1 MEANEQQSDAT
12 EIATEVTAPAC
23 PMTEVEASIDRTREL
38 QSMLF
43 SHSFLNTL
51 ATGYLLFDA
60 DGAVVDCNDAA
71 ERMLGVERE
80 QLMGTAW
87 RQSLS
92 ALISEDGMPLP
103 REDQPAMMTL
113 RSGEPCVDVT
123 IGVDTEGRVRQWL
136 LVNTRPGAIDGS
148 IKGVISSFVDISA
161 HLKRERALRL
171 LTEVNRFVMFP
182 SDSRDP
188 LQHLCD
194 ALVEHGPYA
203 LVGVGVASNSE
214 EGGIDVVYGAAIN
227 ARLYDAMVQATGK
240 KASELGTIGTA
251 LRTGVTQ
258 MIGDLADDPFG
269 TPLRKQVSQLGLK
282 ALIAIPFAPSGSP
295 AVLFIFDQNVY
306 AFDEV
311 TVHGLEAIVRE
322 SEFGI
327 SHLRSVADLASA
339 LDGTLHALSQ
349 MTESRDPYTEGHQ
362 SHVAALGAAI
372 ASRLGLDIETIKLI
386 RQAGAVH
393 DVGKIAVPAEI
404 LTRSGRLSAL
414 EFEMVK
420 QHTTVGFDILSKA
433 MLPWPIAEVALSHH
447 ERLDGSGYPNGLSG
461 DEIVLPARIIA
472 VADVVEAISQ
482 HRPYRAALGLESA
495 LVEAREGAG
504 TRYDADVVEACV
516 AVFEAGF
523 TFDAEELSLP
533 MGLELWGPEVL
544 TEDLVS
550 PRLVLVHPPIRHG
563 GDAKTLLFH

>member
-38 QSMLF
+38 QSLMF
-43 SHSFLNTL
+43 SHDFFNTL
-51 ATGYLLFDA
+51 ATGYLLFDV
-60 DGAVVDCNDAA
+60 DGAVVDCNEAA
-71 ERMLGVERE
+71 ERLLGVARDR
-80 QLMGTAW
+80 LIGVTW
-87 RQSLS
+87 YQSES
-92 ALISEDGMPLP
+92 GAVHEDGSPFP
-103 REDQPAMMTL
+103 SAEQPAMITL
-113 RSGEPCVDVT
+113 RSGRPCIDVT
-123 IGVDTEGRVRQWL
+123 IGVDNPGQVRRWL
-136 LVNTRPGAIDGS
+136 LVNTWPCILDGS
-148 IKGVISSFVDISA
+148 LKGVASSFIDISER
-161 HLKRERALRL
+161 LRRERALRL

-182 SDSRDP
+182 SDTRDP
-188 LQHLCD
+188 LEHLCE

-214 EGGIDVVYGAAIN
+214 EGGIDVAWGAAMN
-227 ARLYDAMVQATGK
+227 ERLYDAMVQATGK

-258 MIGDLADDPFG
+258 VVGDLADDPFG

-282 ALIAIPFAPSGSP
+282 SLIAIPFAPSGSP

-311 TVHGLEAIVRE
+311 TVHGLEAIARE

-327 SHLRSVADLASA
+327 SHLRSVANLASA

-372 ASRLGLDIETIKLI
+372 ATRLGLDIETIKLI

-404 LTRSGRLSAL
+404 LTRPGRLSAL

-523 TFDAEELSLP
+523 TFDAEEFSLP